1 MTVNVPA
8 DILIWAVPILLM
20 GFIIGTGML
29 RKFSRTFWFFAFG
42 FAAGLLA
49 LVMFEI
55 TFATET
61 ILVLTSISLNRFF
74 DSLTGKS
81 GNTITIGTSNPLCVM
96 GLIIIALIIVAS
108 VVDWNPK
115 KKD

>member
-42 FAAGLLA
+42 FVAGLIA

-81 GNTITIGTSNPLCVM
+81 GNMITIGTSNPLCVM
-96 GLIIIALIIVAS
+96 GLIVVALIIVAS